1 PGSHR
6 ARIRKGRGTGSG
18 IGKTAGRGGKGQTA
32 RQGGKVRPGFEGGQM
47 PLIRRIPKRGF
58 TNPFKQPAQVVNVR
72 HLGQLAEG
80 VEVTPDTLFGAGL
93 VRRPDRPI
101 KLLGMGDVQ
110 RKFSVKGVTVLALG
124 IMPYISASIVFQLAA
139 PVFPV
144 VEKMQRDE
152 EGRKKLTQ
160 WTRYLTVVLC
170 LFQAYGY
177 GLFTEQIPGA
187 VASPGF
193 FFRLTTVLTLTT
205 GGVFVMWLG
214 EQITERGIGNGASL
228 LIFFSIVERI
238 WPETIRTV
246 D

>member
-1 PGSHR
+1 SHR
-6 ARIRKGRGTGSG
+6 ARIRKGRGPGSG

-80 VEVTPDTLFGAGL
+80 VEGHTATPGVNVQALADFLHTQGQGTLFSLYDLFAGGSFG
-93 VRRPDRPI
+93 RA
-101 KLLGMGDVQ
+101 
-110 RKFSVKGVTVLALG
+110 TVFALG

-139 PVFPV
+139 PVFPI

-160 WTRYLTVVLC
+160 WT
-170 LFQAYGY
+170 
-177 GLFTEQIPGA
+177 
-187 VASPGF
+187 
-193 FFRLTTVLTLTT
+193 
-205 GGVFVMWLG
+205 
-214 EQITERGIGNGASL
+214 
-228 LIFFSIVERI
+228 
-238 WPETIRTV
+238 
-246 D
+246 